1 MQWVLSSGW
10 SSATS
15 RWDLRLGKG
24 VGDQRFV
31 GFGVV
36 IFHSAELGPPPVA
49 LRFTSGSV
57 TYVSLPKPWQEASR

>member
-10 SSATS
+10 SSAS
-15 RWDLRLGKG
+15 WDLRLGRG
-24 VGDQRFV
+24 VEDQRFV

-36 IFHSAELGPPPVA
+36 IFHSAELVPPPVA

-57 TYVSLPKPWQEASR
+57 NICSLPKPWQEASR